1 MANPNKTGSKKASV
15 KKTDDPEKIEWKQ
28 SFAAKLRQL
37 IVAKGVSDN
46 KAASEVKVDGK
57 TFRQY
62 LDAESVPSALVI
74 RNIADYFGVTT
85 DYLIYNPDTSFG
97 PTTIANLG
105 ALVKDCKLSYDRQA
119 SDDDTLVLQVED
131 RILSMILK
139 ELLLSKGS
147 SDYNAVVNRLMR
159 LFGDVK
165 SIHGQLVDYHMFR
178 YLVRQEFL
186 YQNIDKEDIT
196 YNADGSQSLNWDDH
210 DELILRSEQWDQ
222 MDEEEHEAWWKLY
235 SAGERDDAEEVV
247 LNRKVQESPDT
258 EESEED

>member
-1 MANPNKTGSKKASV
+1 MKNNEFDEAIFKKSLGKNLNSLILSKGLTVNKVSTDTG
-15 KKTDDPEKIEWKQ
+15 I
-28 SFAAKLRQL
+28 
-37 IVAKGVSDN
+37 
-46 KAASEVKVDGK
+46 DGK
-57 TFRQY
+57 SLRSY
-62 LDAESVPSALVI
+62 IKGESVPTAISIYKLATYLE
-74 RNIADYFGVTT
+74 VTA
-85 DYLIYNPDTSFG
+85 DYLIFGSNANSSFS

-119 SDDDTLVLQVED
+119 SDDDTLVLQVND

-139 ELLLSKGS
+139 ELLLCKEA
-147 SDYNAVVNRLMR
+147 SDYDTVVNKLVM

-165 SIHGQLVDYHMFR
+165 GFHGELVDYRM
-178 YLVRQEFL
+178 YKNLVRQEFL

-235 SAGERDDAEEVV
+235 SAGQYEEAEDVV
-247 LNRKVQESPDT
+247 DNRKVQESSDG
-258 EESEED
+258 EESED